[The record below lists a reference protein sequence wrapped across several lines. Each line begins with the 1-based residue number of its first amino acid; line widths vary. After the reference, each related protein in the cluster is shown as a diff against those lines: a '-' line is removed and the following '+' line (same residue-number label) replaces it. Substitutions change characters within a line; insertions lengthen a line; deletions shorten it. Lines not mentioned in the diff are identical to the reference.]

1 MHSKKFRELAKI
13 CPHCMS
19 CGLENPNG
27 DLLCLAHSNRLED
40 GRGYGHKSD
49 DLFGAFLCHDCHMTV
64 DGQKGKL
71 SKIEKRQKHNQAWE
85 KSIRWLIKEN
95 LITVST

>member
-71 SKIEKRQKHNQAWE
+71 SKIEKRQKHKQAWE
-85 KSIRWLIKEN
+85 KSIRWLIEEN
-95 LITVST
+95 LITLST

>member
-1 MHSKKFRELAKI
+1 MHNKKFRELAKI

-40 GRGYGHKSD
+40 GRGYGYKSN

-71 SKIEKRQKHNQAWE
+71 SKIEKRQKHNKAWE

-95 LITVST
+95 LITLST

>member
-40 GRGYGHKSD
+40 GRGYGHKSN

-85 KSIRWLIKEN
+85 KSIRWLIEEN

>member
-85 KSIRWLIKEN
+85 KSIRWLIEEN

>member
-40 GRGYGHKSD
+40 GRGYGHKSN

-85 KSIRWLIKEN
+85 KSIRWLIEEN
-95 LITVST
+95 LIALST

>member
-95 LITVST
+95 LITLST